1 MSTYLAA
8 RLISN
13 LRDSGRNGFRAW
25 YQEVTYMLSPSSPHS
40 VPADE
45 DLYTSQ
51 DTKGLTGGEAKD
63 GHGIDTEPVPH
74 EQ

>member
-13 LRDSGRNGFRAW
+13 LRHSGRNGFRAW
-25 YQEVTYMLSPSSPHS
+25 YQEVTSMLYPLSPHLA
-40 VPADE
+40 PAEE

-63 GHGIDTEPVPH
+63 GHGIDMEPVPY